1 VVRANALARP
11 QGRKR
16 RAAWFQALAPQTLVA
31 HCAAMSGGWLDD
43 AALGGGELELLDWL
57 DQPPGAVSADEWA
70 LDGAACRLP
79 AGDGLAAPAHTP
91 AHWRCL
97 DPSHAPGCAACTPPP
112 REGDEALFQLRGA
125 ESDAPTAPSG
135 SARLRAQMLA
145 TAEWNNPAAR
155 DALAAAEALRGD
167 PIGVAQ
173 LLRRK
178 VGRSLLKPHMLCLA
192 RAWGYASD
200 LWLRR
205 GDTIR
210 ARKRPRAAAAADK
223 ESTEHATAVAPSS
236 AVTAVVVPR
245 PLTVVESMSLS
256 PGGQT
261 CVLRQMWRVA
271 ADCFLGNACRAE
283 CSRTGL
289 AFYNDAIEA
298 EYAIFDAG
306 ATRLAGELARLAAAQ
321 EAWNA
326 ALRRHLE
333 AEKATDEEL
342 ADGINAAAWAG
353 MPGGRL
359 PLGLLGEVPGCEET
373 PAEVGLRFVLAAT
386 RSFEAAWDARRA
398 SVRGLLDA
406 APMPRRLNLDP
417 VDAEIKKLY
426 AHMRRFIAE
435 SLLVLH
441 FLAARGSCADYM
453 AAASDAVTEISML
466 SAEIGANMQDQ
477 RRWYSEQCATGKM
490 LPLPARVREHDF
502 ERILGT
508 LNARVGAVRVAG
520 PPAEAQQS
528 MLRLCEAA

>member
-1 VVRANALARP
+1 
-11 QGRKR
+11 
-16 RAAWFQALAPQTLVA
+16 
-31 HCAAMSGGWLDD
+31 MSHGAWLDD
-43 AALGGGELELLDWL
+43 PSLDGGELELLDWL
-57 DQPPGAVSADEWA
+57 VPPAGAVAGGDTAWA
-70 LDGAACRLP
+70 LDDACGSP
-79 AGDGLAAPAHTP
+79 GDGGGAEPHAH

-97 DPSHAPGCAACTPPP
+97 DPSHALGCAACTPPP
-112 REGDEALFQLRGA
+112 REGEEALYQLRGA
-125 ESDAPTAPSG
+125 ESDAPAAPSG

-145 TAEWNNPAAR
+145 TAEWNSPAAR
-155 DALAAAEALRGD
+155 DALAAGEEARGD
-167 PIGVAQ
+167 PVGVSQ
-173 LLRRK
+173 LLRKK
-178 VGRSLLKPHMLCLA
+178 VGRSLLKPHMLLLA
-192 RAWGYASD
+192 RAWGYASV

-205 GDTIR
+205 GDTVR
-210 ARKRPRAAAAADK
+210 ARKRPRAAPDKAQAATAAAAAQ
-223 ESTEHATAVAPSS
+223 STALTTVAVA
-236 AVTAVVVPR
+236 R
-245 PLTVVESMSLS
+245 PLTVVETISLT

-261 CVLRQMWRVA
+261 FVLRQMWRVA

-289 AFYNDAIEA
+289 AFYNDSIEA

-306 ATRLAGELARLAAAQ
+306 ATRLDAELARLSAAQ

-326 ALRRHLE
+326 ALRRHL
-333 AEKATDEEL
+333 ATAAATDDEL

-398 SVRGLLDA
+398 SACGMLDA
-406 APMPRRLNLDP
+406 AAMPRRFNLDP

-453 AAASDAVTEISML
+453 AAASDAVTEISL
-466 SAEIGANMQDQ
+466 LAAESGANMRDQ
-477 RRWYSEQCATGKM
+477 RRWYAEQCATGTL

-520 PPAEAQQS
+520 APAEAQQLRT
-528 MLRLCEAA
+528 MRLCEAA

>member
-1 VVRANALARP
+1 
-11 QGRKR
+11 
-16 RAAWFQALAPQTLVA
+16 
-31 HCAAMSGGWLDD
+31 MSGGWLDEPG
-43 AALGGGELELLDWL
+43 LGEGELELLDWL
-57 DQPPGAVSADEWA
+57 DAPAGAVASDAWPLGEA
-70 LDGAACRLP
+70 VACGLPQGGAP
-79 AGDGLAAPAHTP
+79 APAH

-97 DPSHAPGCAACTPPP
+97 DPAHAPACAACTPPP
-112 REGDEALFQLRGA
+112 REGEEALYQLRGA
-125 ESDAPTAPSG
+125 ESDTPAAPSG

-145 TAEWNNPAAR
+145 TAEWNSPAAR
-155 DALAAAEALRGD
+155 DALAAAEEARGD
-167 PIGVAQ
+167 PVGVSQ
-173 LLRRK
+173 LLRKK
-178 VGRSLLKPHMLCLA
+178 VGRSLLKPHMLLLA

-205 GDTIR
+205 GDTVR
-210 ARKRPRAAAAADK
+210 ARKRPRAAPDKASADSGAAAP
-223 ESTEHATAVAPSS
+223 TPALATMAA
-236 AVTAVVVPR
+236 PR
-245 PLTVVESMSLS
+245 PLTVVETLSLS
-256 PGGQT
+256 PTGQP
-261 CVLRQMWRVA
+261 CMLRQMWRVA

-306 ATRLAGELARLAAAQ
+306 ATRLAGELARLSAAQ

-333 AEKATDEEL
+333 SAAATDEEL
-342 ADGINAAAWAG
+342 ADGINAAACMG

-373 PAEVGLRFVLAAT
+373 PAEVALRFVLAAT

-406 APMPRRLNLDP
+406 VATPRRLNLEP

-453 AAASDAVTEISML
+453 AAASDAVTEIAL
-466 SAEIGANMQDQ
+466 LAAEIGANMKDQ
-477 RRWYSEQCATGKM
+477 CCWYAEQCASGKL

-520 PPAEAQQS
+520 TPAEPQQQQP

>member
-1 VVRANALARP
+1 LYTISNGGAQLSIGSVSLANAGTYKLEA
-11 QGRKR
+11 
-16 RAAWFQALAPQTLVA
+16 
-31 HCAAMSGGWLDD
+31 SD
-43 AALGGGELELLDWL
+43 ANGVSTAYAKLN
-57 DQPPGAVSADEWA
+57 VSA
-70 LDGAACRLP
+70 
-79 AGDGLAAPAHTP
+79 
-91 AHWRCL
+91 
-97 DPSHAPGCAACTPPP
+97 
-112 REGDEALFQLRGA
+112 
-125 ESDAPTAPSG
+125 
-135 SARLRAQMLA
+135 
-145 TAEWNNPAAR
+145 
-155 DALAAAEALRGD
+155 
-167 PIGVAQ
+167 
-173 LLRRK
+173 
-178 VGRSLLKPHMLCLA
+178 
-192 RAWGYASD
+192 
-200 LWLRR
+200 
-205 GDTIR
+205 
-210 ARKRPRAAAAADK
+210 
-223 ESTEHATAVAPSS
+223 
-236 AVTAVVVPR
+236 
-245 PLTVVESMSLS
+245 PLTVVESISLS